1 MLPQSST
8 VVAVKESNDSNNTT
22 QCKTKLGKAV
32 EFVLGQSREVL
43 QFDVARQ
50 QHKRSP
56 SDKYFLAKFMKQV
69 ALVEVRVVKE
79 QQQIRKELGLW
90 EKEFFLKYNQKVAT
104 QNDIGACPRAKLL
117 RDKLK
122 YAKAILCKIRQ
133 KE

>member
-1 MLPQSST
+1 MPDNSKLLKLTFLIIDSTSCSVRVDNPSVSPQSST

-90 EKEFFLKYNQKVAT
+90 ERVFLEVQPKSSNT
-104 QNDIGACPRAKLL
+104 
-117 RDKLK
+117 
-122 YAKAILCKIRQ
+122 
-133 KE
+133 E